1 SNYNRGVKMKG
12 KMNVIN
18 ANTYYQYAL
27 RAFMIAVAAF
37 SVVSMLSYSQASPI
51 GNNIAA
57 SVSTTICPIYTAV
70 QNTILVVGLIL
81 LVLGGALYG
90 GAHILPGQQKGSLQG
105 YGLGMITG
113 GVVGVILALSASTI
127 LALVTGKTVTCS

>member
-1 SNYNRGVKMKG
+1 G